1 MKYNYG
7 FKLGKWEGRP
17 AEPLTKKAF
26 CSKALLDCRPDKV
39 QGMYMMSSIITMKRE
54 NNRHGLGTQPF
65 NTCSNRCAPTI
76 NHKCQSLRNMQLYIN
91 IQNNFM
97 SFASHCNIFSI
108 LKCFCNFPSCYGNKL
123 ITQNTFTCSKSTSYC
138 NVWGLFW
145 YCHTVYNNKIV

>member
-1 MKYNYG
+1 MKYNCG
-7 FKLGKWEGRP
+7 FKQGKWEGRP

-26 CSKALLDCRPDKV
+26 CSKALFDCRPDKV
-39 QGMYMMSSIITMKRE
+39 QGMYMMSSIKTMKSE
-54 NNRHGLGTQPF
+54 NNRHGLGTQLF
-65 NTCSNRCAPTI
+65 HTCSNRYAPTI
-76 NHKCQSLRNMQLYIN
+76 NHKCQLLRNMQLYIN
-91 IQNNFM
+91 IQNKFL

-108 LKCFCNFPSCYGNKL
+108 LKCFCNFPSFYGNKL